1 MIVTHPTFKSRSPYF
16 KTEPEAE
23 GRYPGMPKVM
33 REGVWHQGM
42 VYQSA
47 SGGITPGILKHAIKH
62 VWGPCYPMRSAD
74 QVVGLLY
81 DA

>member
-1 MIVTHPTFKSRSPYF
+1 
-16 KTEPEAE
+16 
-23 GRYPGMPKVM
+23 MPKVM